1 MKLTGVAL
9 LIAVVT
15 SVLFVAACG
24 GGKDRDAQ
32 AVAVKEIAPTD
43 APEPTSAPDA
53 VSTRSSAPPPIS
65 MVLEAVSPE
74 LLACVQ
80 TALGDDQY
88 NAIISGRQDAV
99 AQQLGMVL
107 PCIMQYPQEA
117 NAIMEMF
124 GLDIGTIMAASTPIP
139 NTITQPKLD
148 TPVPTATPSPPA
160 PTPTITP
167 GVPESSASAIT
178 SPPASAEGINT
189 QTDVYGTSADPNIIT
204 LGPKIGGP
212 LGGAPYPNKTS
223 MEFELTLSTP
233 VLAPIDMV
241 LVGFDNRN
249 AKYRTYPNGQ
259 QDAPFNDLELC
270 FESESPDWP
279 GMIVCTYHLSTSPL
293 LLGHN
298 QNVSCGEVEEWQ
310 GTIQAVGHL
319 FFEFDDYVSPG
330 IGEFGSCD
338 ALIGRSVKRG
348 APIGFAGSV
357 GTHSMAPFRFKVS
370 HTSENPTVQ
379 KGNRYLHWVQ
389 PGSFFYWKCYSPG
402 TNFPSGVLAYPFEC
416 GSYQLPAEQR
426 DVSFKYSS
434 EE

>member
-1 MKLTGVAL
+1 MKFPVVLAVLVGIFALACSGAAPAPAESTPKINATTEATRNGETSASQSTGKVQQTNTPLPTTTPTVAL
-9 LIAVVT
+9 LP
-15 SVLFVAACG
+15 L
-24 GGKDRDAQ
+24 
-32 AVAVKEIAPTD
+32 PT
-43 APEPTSAPDA
+43 ATPKSSATPKPIPTS
-53 VSTRSSAPPPIS
+53 PP
-65 MVLEAVSPE
+65 
-74 LLACVQ
+74 
-80 TALGDDQY
+80 
-88 NAIISGRQDAV
+88 
-99 AQQLGMVL
+99 
-107 PCIMQYPQEA
+107 
-117 NAIMEMF
+117 
-124 GLDIGTIMAASTPIP
+124 
-139 NTITQPKLD
+139 

-178 SPPASAEGINT
+178 SPPTSAEGINT
-189 QTDVYGTSADPNIIT
+189 QTEVYGTSADPNIIT

-223 MEFELTLSTP
+223 MEFELNLSTP

-249 AKYRTYPNGQ
+249 AEYRTYPDGQ
-259 QDAPFNDLELC
+259 QDAPFNDLEIC

-348 APIGFAGSV
+348 APIGFTGSV
-357 GTHSMAPFRFKVS
+357 GTHSMAPFRFKVT
-370 HTSENPTVQ
+370 HTFVNPTVRS
-379 KGNRYLHWVQ
+379 GTPYLHWVQ
-389 PGSFFYWKCYSPG
+389 PGSFFYWKCYDPDAD
-402 TNFPSGVLAYPFEC
+402 FPSGVLAYPFEC
-416 GSYQLPAEQR
+416 EGYQLPAEQSN
-426 DVSFKYSS
+426 VNFKYAPV
-434 EE
+434 E

>member
-1 MKLTGVAL
+1 
-9 LIAVVT
+9 
-15 SVLFVAACG
+15 
-24 GGKDRDAQ
+24 
-32 AVAVKEIAPTD
+32 
-43 APEPTSAPDA
+43 
-53 VSTRSSAPPPIS
+53 
-65 MVLEAVSPE
+65 MVLGKVSPE
-74 LLACVQ
+74 LVACVQ
-80 TALGDDQY
+80 TALGSEQY
-88 NAIISGRQDAV
+88 NALISGEQDVTPQQVAV
-99 AQQLGMVL
+99 VI
-107 PCIMQYPQEA
+107 PCLMQYPQDTK
-117 NAIMEMF
+117 AIMDMF
-124 GLDIGTIMAASTPIP
+124 GLDMGTIMGAGNPTPSAQ
-139 NTITQPKLD
+139 TQPS

-189 QTDVYGTSADPNIIT
+189 QTEVYGTSADPNIIT

-223 MEFELTLSTP
+223 MEFELNLSTP

-298 QNVSCGEVEEWQ
+298 QNMSCGEVEEWQ

-319 FFEFDDYVSPG
+319 FFEFNDYVSPG

-348 APIGFAGSV
+348 APIGFTGSV
-357 GTHSMAPFRFKVS
+357 GAHAMAPFRFKVT
-370 HTSENPTVQ
+370 HTFVNPTVRS
-379 KGNRYLHWVQ
+379 GTPYLHWVQ
-389 PGSFFYWKCYSPG
+389 PGSFFYWKCYDPDAD
-402 TNFPSGVLAYPFEC
+402 FPSGVLAYPFEC
-416 GSYQLPAEQR
+416 EGYQLPAEQSN
-426 DVSFKYSS
+426 VNFKYAPV
-434 EE
+434 E

>member
-124 GLDIGTIMAASTPIP
+124 GLDIGTIIAASTPTP
-139 NTITQPKLD
+139 NTVTQPKLD
-148 TPVPTATPSPPA
+148 TPVPTGTPSPPA
-160 PTPTITP
+160 LTPTIIR
-167 GVPESSASAIT
+167 GNGGGQGKIAFSS
-178 SPPASAEGINT
+178 ER
-189 QTDVYGTSADPNIIT
+189 D
-204 LGPKIGGP
+204 
-212 LGGAPYPNKTS
+212 
-223 MEFELTLSTP
+223 
-233 VLAPIDMV
+233 
-241 LVGFDNRN
+241 
-249 AKYRTYPNGQ
+249 
-259 QDAPFNDLELC
+259 
-270 FESESPDWP
+270 
-279 GMIVCTYHLSTSPL
+279 
-293 LLGHN
+293 
-298 QNVSCGEVEEWQ
+298 
-310 GTIQAVGHL
+310 
-319 FFEFDDYVSPG
+319 
-330 IGEFGSCD
+330 
-338 ALIGRSVKRG
+338 
-348 APIGFAGSV
+348 SV
-357 GTHSMAPFRFKVS
+357 GGF
-370 HTSENPTVQ
+370 
-379 KGNRYLHWVQ
+379 
-389 PGSFFYWKCYSPG
+389 SP
-402 TNFPSGVLAYPFEC
+402 
-416 GSYQLPAEQR
+416 
-426 DVSFKYSS
+426 
-434 EE
+434 

>member
-1 MKLTGVAL
+1 
-9 LIAVVT
+9 
-15 SVLFVAACG
+15 
-24 GGKDRDAQ
+24 
-32 AVAVKEIAPTD
+32 
-43 APEPTSAPDA
+43 
-53 VSTRSSAPPPIS
+53 
-65 MVLEAVSPE
+65 
-74 LLACVQ
+74 
-80 TALGDDQY
+80 
-88 NAIISGRQDAV
+88 
-99 AQQLGMVL
+99 
-107 PCIMQYPQEA
+107 
-117 NAIMEMF
+117 
-124 GLDIGTIMAASTPIP
+124 
-139 NTITQPKLD
+139 
-148 TPVPTATPSPPA
+148 
-160 PTPTITP
+160 
-167 GVPESSASAIT
+167 
-178 SPPASAEGINT
+178 
-189 QTDVYGTSADPNIIT
+189 
-204 LGPKIGGP
+204 
-212 LGGAPYPNKTS
+212 

-338 ALIGRSVKRG
+338 ALTRRSVKRG
-348 APIGFAGSV
+348 APIGFVGSV

>member
-1 MKLTGVAL
+1 MKLPVVLAVLIGTLVLACSSASPSPGEPTPSINATGEPTRNGETSASQSTGKVQQTNTPLPTTPTAAL
-9 LIAVVT
+9 LP
-15 SVLFVAACG
+15 L
-24 GGKDRDAQ
+24 
-32 AVAVKEIAPTD
+32 PT
-43 APEPTSAPDA
+43 ATPKSTATPKPIPTS
-53 VSTRSSAPPPIS
+53 PP
-65 MVLEAVSPE
+65 
-74 LLACVQ
+74 
-80 TALGDDQY
+80 
-88 NAIISGRQDAV
+88 
-99 AQQLGMVL
+99 
-107 PCIMQYPQEA
+107 
-117 NAIMEMF
+117 
-124 GLDIGTIMAASTPIP
+124 
-139 NTITQPKLD
+139 
-148 TPVPTATPSPPA
+148 TPVPTA
-160 PTPTITP
+160 TPTITP

-338 ALIGRSVKRG
+338 ALTGRSVKRG

-416 GSYQLPAEQR
+416 VGYQLPAEQS
-426 DVSFKYSS
+426 DVNFKYSPV
-434 EE
+434 E

>member
-1 MKLTGVAL
+1 MATRFKSVIAL
-9 LIAVVT
+9 LAAVTVVIT
-15 SVLFVAACG
+15 PACAGDPPVPTPNIEATVEVRVAHERAV
-24 GGKDRDAQ
+24 DATVEVRVAQ
-32 AVAVKEIAPTD
+32 ERVAHERAVDATVEARVKELGATQPTQTPVAIVNKVVPTD
-43 APEPTSAPDA
+43 TPVPKNTSAPENTPVPTA
-53 VSTRSSAPPPIS
+53 APTTPLPLPTATPKSTA
-65 MVLEAVSPE
+65 
-74 LLACVQ
+74 
-80 TALGDDQY
+80 
-88 NAIISGRQDAV
+88 
-99 AQQLGMVL
+99 
-107 PCIMQYPQEA
+107 
-117 NAIMEMF
+117 
-124 GLDIGTIMAASTPIP
+124 
-139 NTITQPKLD
+139 
-148 TPVPTATPSPPA
+148 TPVPTATPNPPA
-160 PTPTITP
+160 HTPTITP

-189 QTDVYGTSADPNIIT
+189 QTEVYGTSADPNIIT

-223 MEFELTLSTP
+223 MEFELNLSTP

-249 AKYRTYPNGQ
+249 AEYRTYPDGQ
-259 QDAPFNDLELC
+259 QDAPFNDLEIC

-338 ALIGRSVKRG
+338 ALTGRSVKRG

-402 TNFPSGVLAYPFEC
+402 TKFPSGVLAYPFEC
-416 GSYQLPAEQR
+416 GGYQLPAER
-426 DVSFKYSS
+426 HDVNFQYSS
-434 EE
+434 KK